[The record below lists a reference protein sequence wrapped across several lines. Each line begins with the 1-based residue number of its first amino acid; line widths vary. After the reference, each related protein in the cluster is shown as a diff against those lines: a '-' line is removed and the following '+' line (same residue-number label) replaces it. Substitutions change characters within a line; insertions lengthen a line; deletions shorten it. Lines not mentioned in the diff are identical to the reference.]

1 MRSAPIADAPTGGYI
16 GHNAAI
22 RFTDNGPG
30 IAPDILS
37 RLTHEPVTTRA
48 QHGGSGMGLMF
59 CRRVVQSMG
68 GQIEVR
74 SGPGPGASV
83 TLLFKPE
90 QTIERTEP

>member
-1 MRSAPIADAPTGGYI
+1 
-16 GHNAAI
+16 
-22 RFTDNGPG
+22 
-30 IAPDILS
+30 
-37 RLTHEPVTTRA
+37 VTTRA
-48 QHGGSGMGLMF
+48 KQGGSGMGLMF

-90 QTIERTEP
+90 QLPERTEP